1 MKLDHAEVCDST
13 RTGRHDYMQNAI
25 ARAFM
30 QLNRRATQE
39 PSGFPGAGGK
49 RGDILSFDKSGDY
62 TVFDLV
68 FAAPAASSYQPQ
80 AAKVNLYA
88 ASQAEQRKIKKYQ
101 ATLRDQG
108 DFKFVPIA
116 IEAGSGA
123 WGSKFRK
130 FFSSDLMST
139 TDPQTPP
146 HVRTFTSMHSST
158 YWRQVLSIARCK
170 AECYA
175 NLRCIGQMPHDKR
188 GKNQPGSSTQTVQRA
203 RAQAQRNHQQGKR
216 TRKRKHPQTTPPG
229 HSGQRSND
237 SNNGTAATA
246 AATATTDNDEGQ
258 PRSAPVTSRSPG
270 GPAATEP
277 PATV

>member
-1 MKLDHAEVCDST
+1 MTKQKT
-13 RTGRHDYMQNAI
+13 TAI
-25 ARAFM
+25 
-30 QLNRRATQE
+30 
-39 PSGFPGAGGK
+39 
-49 RGDILSFDKSGDY
+49 
-62 TVFDLV
+62 
-68 FAAPAASSYQPQ
+68 
-80 AAKVNLYA
+80 
-88 ASQAEQRKIKKYQ
+88 
-101 ATLRDQG
+101 LRDQG

-188 GKNQPGSSTQTVQRA
+188 DKNQPGSQPRRCSGRA
-203 RAQAQRNHQQGKR
+203 LKAQRNHQQGKR
-216 TRKRKHPQTTPPG
+216 TRKAQSIRKNTPPD

-237 SNNGTAATA
+237 SNNDNNDTAA
-246 AATATTDNDEGQ
+246 ATTDNDEGQ
-258 PRSAPVTSRSPG
+258 PRSAAVTSRSPG